1 LHAGIPVTGTVQ
13 QPVVR
18 GIRVPVTAFID
29 DTRTSVYVVR
39 DGVLNVQKVAEVE
52 DDGKNAIVTGL
63 SAGSAVVANVED
75 TNAGNGDRVTA
86 SR

>member
-1 LHAGIPVTGTVQ
+1 
-13 QPVVR
+13 
-18 GIRVPVTAFID
+18 
-29 DTRTSVYVVR
+29 VR
-39 DGVLNVQKVAEVE
+39 DGVLNVQKVAEVQ

-63 SAGSAVVANVED
+63 PAGSAVVANVED